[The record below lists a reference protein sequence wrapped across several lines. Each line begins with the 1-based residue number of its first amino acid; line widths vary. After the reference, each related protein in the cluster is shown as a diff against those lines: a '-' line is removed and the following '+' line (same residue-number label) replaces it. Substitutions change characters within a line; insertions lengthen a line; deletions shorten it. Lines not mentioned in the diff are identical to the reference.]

1 VVTIDPMKGMI
12 TSYIASPQGQEMVR
26 EYLSSPEGMRTICE
40 FVNTPKGRETM
51 KQVLPSVL
59 SCMSLPPEIQEAV
72 TSALKENP

>member
-1 VVTIDPMKGMI
+1 MITIDPMKGMI

-26 EYLSSPEGMRTICE
+26 EYLTSPEGMRTICE

-59 SCMSLPPEIQEAV
+59 SCMSLPPDIQSAV
-72 TSALKENP
+72 TRALKEIP

>member
-1 VVTIDPMKGMI
+1 MKGMI

-26 EYLSSPEGMRTICE
+26 DYLSSPEGQRVICE

-59 SCMSLPPEIQEAV
+59 SCMSLPPDLQLEVAR
-72 TSALKENP
+72 ALRENP

>member
-1 VVTIDPMKGMI
+1 MITIDPMKGMI

-26 EYLSSPEGMRTICE
+26 EYLASPEGMRTICE

-59 SCMSLPPEIQEAV
+59 SCMSLPLEIQEAV
-72 TSALKENP
+72 TRALRENP

>member
-1 VVTIDPMKGMI
+1 MKGMI

-26 EYLSSPEGMRTICE
+26 EYLASPEGMRTICE

-59 SCMSLPPEIQEAV
+59 SCMSLPVEVQAAV
-72 TSALKENP
+72 TRALRESP

>member
-1 VVTIDPMKGMI
+1 MKGMI

-59 SCMSLPPEIQEAV
+59 SCMSLPTEIQEAV